1 MKKKLSGKTMA
12 FALIFV
18 LPLALG
24 GQVSLLNSQSD
35 SGAGLSRSMEQAIR
49 LYHDG
54 QDNEAMD
61 RFMDILVKGT
71 PSEKALANEYISKIT
86 MRMNSGVTTAKDR
99 GTEEGA
105 MKTVPDA
112 TDQQAPIRK
121 SEPSREYMPPS
132 EAEAAEEASA
142 EGQRERMT
150 AKISERI
157 ADMRR
162 NIMMELGKSD
172 AVRVYSSESMPK
184 AITLNSSYFFAN
196 ETAFKPTATAML
208 TNLAGLIFTLGK
220 ANCLIL
226 PEGTVENDV
235 KIRSIRRAIAL
246 SSYFASRGISQS
258 RIDVNLTG
266 GEIKFP
272 KELNNLNGI
281 VILLNYDKEPR
292 LTQIEDVQAKGP
304 KVSLGI
310 FPTAISTQKNE
321 GALVEFSVFDAPS
334 GKPSWKFEIFSVQP
348 DNSLIQL
355 QKMDGYGAQ
364 YNQSYWNGRKNF
376 FGAAYPA
383 GKYMFSVT
391 ATDSEGRETS
401 MRKLLVIKPTP
412 EEERAMLARQ
422 AAAARP
428 APKAAVK
435 PTVLAKGKAKG
446 KAALGVPKKGAKGA
460 VSKLKPLSKKKAA
473 PKAAEPPAEAPVEDT
488 PITEDPAPK
497 KTPPGDEAQ
506 ENTEFSGQMS
516 YKIYFREDTDIVT
529 VNSEKKLSQVADTM
543 NYYPMAKVKLIGYAY
558 SGESNSQAMAEK
570 RVNYVANRL
579 STKYKIEKARIDV
592 TTQIADTPKSIVEI
606 KMVGKE

>member
-1 MKKKLSGKTMA
+1 MV
-12 FALIFV
+12 FALAFI

-24 GQVSLLNSQSD
+24 GQVSLLNSQTG

-86 MRMNSGVTTAKDR
+86 MRMNSGVTTVRDR
-99 GTEEGA
+99 GSEEGA
-105 MKTVPDA
+105 MKEVPGMKER
-112 TDQQAPIRK
+112 QAPARQ
-121 SEPSREYMPPS
+121 SEPSREYLPPS
-132 EAEAAEEASA
+132 EAEAAEAAS
-142 EGQRERMT
+142 EQGQRERMT

-157 ADMRR
+157 GDMRR
-162 NIMMELGKSD
+162 NLMMELGKSD
-172 AVRVYSSESMPK
+172 AVRVYSGESLPK
-184 AITLNSSYFFAN
+184 AITLNSSFFFAN
-196 ETAFKPTATAML
+196 ETAFKPAATAL
-208 TNLAGLIFTLGK
+208 LANLAGLIFTLGK

-246 SSYFASRGISQS
+246 SSYFASRGVSPS

-272 KELNNLNGI
+272 KELNNLSGI

-292 LTQIEDVQAKGP
+292 LTRIDDVQANKGP

-310 FPTAISTQKNE
+310 YPTGISTQKNE
-321 GALVEFSVFDAPS
+321 GSLVEFSVFDSPS
-334 GKPSWKFEIFSVQP
+334 GKPTWKFEIFAVQA
-348 DNSLIQL
+348 DNTLVQL
-355 QKMDGYGAQ
+355 QKMEGYGAQ

-376 FGAAYPA
+376 FGAAYPS

-391 ATDSEGRETS
+391 ASDPEGHETS
-401 MRKLLVIKPTP
+401 MRKLLIIKPTP

-428 APKAAVK
+428 APRPAVK
-435 PTVLAKGKAKG
+435 PTVLAKGKAARG
-446 KAALGVPKKGAKGA
+446 KAAAGAPKKGAKGA
-460 VSKLKPLSKKKAA
+460 VSRLKPLSKKTAA
-473 PKAAEPPAEAPVEDT
+473 EKPAEPPAEDAPIMEE
-488 PITEDPAPK
+488 PPKRGPAAEEP
-497 KTPPGDEAQ
+497 Q
-506 ENTEFSGQMS
+506 EGTAFSGQMS

-543 NYYPMAKVKLIGYAY
+543 NYYPKAKVKLVGYAY
-558 SGESNSQAMAEK
+558 SGEDNSQAMAEK
-570 RVNYVANRL
+570 RANYVANRL
-579 STKYKIEKARIDV
+579 SAKYKIEKERIEV
-592 TTQIADTPKSIVEI
+592 ATQIADTPKSIVEI
-606 KMVGKE
+606 MMVGKE